1 MQRARKISLWIRG
14 GKNTFKRW
22 GICFCFFS
30 GYSHSNSIFT
40 TPFLFILCPLPIPFS
55 LLLMPPMLPH
65 AVLVPLRIIFHHI
78 VFLSHTYCFKP
89 ISQIGSRGP
98 IAHLGVSRQG
108 PKLEAVKSE
117 GRGQG
122 LQTYF
127 SSVLLGW
134 KQPLG
139 LTERSL
145 ERVVLCQL

>member
-1 MQRARKISLWIRG
+1 MLLFFLWLFSFKFHFHNPLSIHPLSFTYSVFSPLNASHVTTCCACSSMYHFPPYSL
-14 GKNTFKRW
+14 F
-22 GICFCFFS
+22 
-30 GYSHSNSIFT
+30 
-40 TPFLFILCPLPIPFS
+40 
-55 LLLMPPMLPH
+55 
-65 AVLVPLRIIFHHI
+65 
-78 VFLSHTYCFKP
+78 FLSHTYWFKP

-108 PKLEAVKSE
+108 PKLEAVKIE

>member
-1 MQRARKISLWIRG
+1 MLLFFLWLFSFKFHFHNPLSIHPLSFTYSVFSPLNASHVTTCCPCSSTYHFPPYSL
-14 GKNTFKRW
+14 F
-22 GICFCFFS
+22 
-30 GYSHSNSIFT
+30 
-40 TPFLFILCPLPIPFS
+40 
-55 LLLMPPMLPH
+55 
-65 AVLVPLRIIFHHI
+65 
-78 VFLSHTYCFKP
+78 FLSHTYCFKP